1 MTRILTTMGVV
12 TSGRRVVLAH
22 DLVHGEAP
30 PVWHPAGGPPVDAA
44 VAAAGRAVGLR
55 LCQSLRRADGP
66 GGRIPL
72 ARPAPPPAGGWRQ
85 PAGMARPV
93 RASGDAGGAPL
104 PPPLPPLRWRP
115 GEWAVRS
122 TTATRAPPCCQE
134 STRIPASG
142 VPARGW
148 SRPKRRLWS
157 GRRRRLSP
165 ARGVRRGVVRGA
177 GGEGGGTAR
186 CRRPAA
192 CPRGWGRWWRRRRPH
207 LWMVVASWRVATR
220 LRRLLSRLEGLPRGK
235 GGGA

>member
-1 MTRILTTMGVV
+1 MGVV

-177 GGEGGGTAR
+177 GGGGGGDGPL
-186 CRRPAA
+186 PAA
-192 CPRGWGRWWRRRRPH
+192 G
-207 LWMVVASWRVATR
+207 
-220 LRRLLSRLEGLPRGK
+220 GLPPRVGALVAAAAAPPVDGRGQLAC
-235 GGGA
+235 GDAATQAA